1 MNSATI
7 EYMSAINTLRDFSEK
22 EAGLSV
28 EIFTDKYP
36 VRYVFTPG
44 IDSAQVSI
52 ENEEANTKAG
62 QLVITCGLKTK
73 LENSLKFLIDAATL
87 KKLLR
92 LSEKTSIL
100 FYHSF
105 CERALSEQPPP
116 KD

>member
-28 EIFTDKYP
+28 EIFTD
-36 VRYVFTPG
+36 
-44 IDSAQVSI
+44 
-52 ENEEANTKAG
+52 
-62 QLVITCGLKTK
+62 GLKTK
-73 LENSLKFLIDAATL
+73 LENSLKFLIDATTL

-100 FYHSF
+100 FYYSF